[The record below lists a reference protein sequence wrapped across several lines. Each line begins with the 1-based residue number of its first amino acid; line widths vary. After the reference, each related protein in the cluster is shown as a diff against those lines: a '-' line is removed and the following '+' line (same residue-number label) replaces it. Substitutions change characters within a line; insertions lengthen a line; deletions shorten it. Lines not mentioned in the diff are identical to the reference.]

1 VIAVPR
7 DRYRAE
13 LDDLRDAVV
22 TLGEDVLA
30 QLETGLAALESGDP
44 ELARE
49 VIEGDDAINEAYL
62 AVESDC
68 IDLFALQQPVA
79 SDLRFVAAS
88 FKILTDI
95 ERIGDLATNFGRYA
109 LSEPGASPP
118 EVDVVAIGR
127 EAREMV
133 EEALTAYRTSDVELS
148 REIHARDDRIDA
160 LCQRASER
168 VVRDLVER
176 EASDDSWGVERL
188 LDDVS
193 RLLLTVRD
201 VERVAD
207 HAVNVAARTLYM
219 VEHDSELLY

>member
-1 VIAVPR
+1 MPR
-7 DRYRAE
+7 DRYRSA

-22 TLGEDVLA
+22 GLGEDVVV

-44 ELARE
+44 ELARA
-49 VIEGDDAINEAYL
+49 VIDGDDAINEAYL

-79 SDLRFVAAS
+79 GDLRFVAAS
-88 FKILTDI
+88 FKILTDL
-95 ERIGDLATNFGRYA
+95 ERIGDLATNLGRYA
-109 LSEPGASPP
+109 LAESSESSP

-127 EAREMV
+127 EARDAV
-133 EEALTAYRTSDVELS
+133 EDALTAYRTRDVELC

-176 EASDDSWGVERL
+176 ETGNDAWAVERL

-207 HAVNVAARTLYM
+207 HAVNVAARTLYV